1 MLLVQHLI
9 KELWLGCTIVVY
21 IKTTDNLCQMFD
33 LAGKVISL
41 L

>member
-1 MLLVQHLI
+1 MYILLVQRPI
-9 KELWLGCTIVVY
+9 KELWLGCIMVY
-21 IKTTDNLCQMFD
+21 IKTDNLCQKFD